1 MAKKVLVALY
11 VRKSRLK
18 DADSM
23 EISRQIELLTDYA
36 DKNNMEYE
44 IFSEEGSSEDFRRPE
59 FQRLIMDIKR
69 GKFEGVLVTD
79 LDRIT
84 RDRTDFGLFTRI
96 LQSEGLVLH
105 TLSKSYNFLNDE
117 DMFISSMQSEMD
129 NHFMRMTKRKL
140 RRGRIQA
147 IKKGV
152 YFGIAPYGYTKDE
165 KTKHLKPHPVE
176 AETVKEIYKLYVQE
190 GLNQAELCEQLT
202 LRGKLTRAG
211 KPFTVRATSL
221 ILSNVAY
228 RGIVHYELEG
238 EEPIHVEDAHEALI
252 DVDTFNKAQV
262 IRAEKRK
269 VPQSTQRGVY
279 TLSKLLVCPRCHQTL
294 SFCMKYNKRSAR
306 NVLDKSQRELY
317 VLNCHAS
324 KGHKAKA
331 ESKGKPRCTNNG
343 IRSAR
348 VLERV
353 LEELKLHLQELDEKI
368 EATLTGDD
376 SFLSSVTRKQQELT
390 LRYNQ
395 LDDQKKRVQDGFK
408 AGIYTQDEAS
418 VEIKSIRETQLAIQQ
433 ELQDLEGADVKAE
446 IDRKKQQK
454 IRIEQ
459 LLSMDTDANP
469 TKANK
474 LLHEVIDKVYY
485 WKEKSDVGGEK
496 PFEIKVKYKG
506 DVSS

>member
-1 MAKKVLVALY
+1 MVKKELVALY

-18 DADSM
+18 DVDSM

-36 DKNNMEYE
+36 DKNNIEYE
-44 IFSEEGSSEDFRRPE
+44 IFSEEGSSEDFGRPE
-59 FQRLIMDIKR
+59 FQRMIMDIKR
-69 GKFEGVLVTD
+69 GKFEGILVTD

-96 LQSEGLVLH
+96 LQYEGLVLH
-105 TLSKSYNFLNDE
+105 TLSKSYSFLNDE
-117 DMFISSMQSEMD
+117 DMLMLGRQSEMD

-152 YFGIAPYGYTKDE
+152 YFGIAPYGYTKDD
-165 KTKHLKPHPVE
+165 KTKHLKSQSVE
-176 AETVKEIYKLYVQE
+176 AETVREIYRLYVHE
-190 GLNQAELCEQLT
+190 GLNQAEICEQLT

-211 KPFTVRATSL
+211 KPFTVRAVSL

-238 EEPIHVEDAHEALI
+238 DEPIHVEDAHEALI

-269 VPQSTQRGVY
+269 VPQSSQRGVY
-279 TLSKLLVCPRCHQTL
+279 TLSKLLVCPKCHQTL

-324 KGHKAKA
+324 KGQKAKA
-331 ESKGKPRCTNNG
+331 ESKGKPRCSNNG

-348 VLERV
+348 VLKKV
-353 LEELKLHLQELDEKI
+353 LDELRLYLQELDKKI
-368 EATLTGDD
+368 EAILEGDD
-376 SFLSSVTRKQQELT
+376 SFLSLVARKQQELT

-395 LDDQKKRVQDGFK
+395 LDDQKKRIQDGFK
-408 AGIYTQDEAS
+408 VGIYTQDEAS
-418 VEIKSIRETQLAIQQ
+418 EEIKSIRRTQLVLKQ

-446 IDRKKQQK
+446 FDRKKQQK
-454 IRIEQ
+454 IKIEQ
-459 LLSMDTDANP
+459 LLLMDNDANP

-474 LLHEVIDKVYY
+474 LLHELIDKVYY

-496 PFEIKVKYKG
+496 TFEIKVEYK
-506 DVSS
+506 